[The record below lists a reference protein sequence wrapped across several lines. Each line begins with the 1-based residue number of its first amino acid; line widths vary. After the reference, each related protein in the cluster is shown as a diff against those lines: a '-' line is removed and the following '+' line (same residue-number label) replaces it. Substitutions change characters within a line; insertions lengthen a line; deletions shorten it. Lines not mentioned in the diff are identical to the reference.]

1 MCQVSLHSSQQ
12 PCRCNVLPTQGE
24 KAAFLVQ
31 PLPEKAVFPHVLKLH
46 TYNHSEKQRNTP
58 PPLLIPTHLQQA
70 GSDAFPDCSTDSD
83 GYQYLKTQSCLWKRE
98 HASVRG
104 YKHFFSGVH
113 VLAARSVCLQKTLP
127 SASFSLPPPEFNLTH
142 FSISFLLFDGKVTQI
157 VYVENTAKPAA
168 PC

>member
-46 TYNHSEKQRNTP
+46 TYNHSEKHRNTP

-104 YKHFFSGVH
+104 YEHFFSGVN
-113 VLAARSVCLQKTLP
+113 VLAARPVCLQKTLP